1 MITIFNPTII
11 IMTYCTVILTYSA
24 RRHHIEP
31 YAFFSQALKAHL
43 LTKEERDRNC
53 YKGHMKKNG
62 CVSVC
67 LHLGSKEHRFYKL
80 IIVTNNSW
88 NLSVL

>member
-1 MITIFNPTII
+1 MITIFNPTVI

-53 YKGHMKKNG
+53 CKGHMKKM
-62 CVSVC
+62 VVC
-67 LHLGSKEHRFYKL
+67 LCVCIWDQKNIDF
-80 IIVTNNSW
+80 TNS
-88 NLSVL
+88 